1 LELGRGWPGLYKFA
15 AVLPETSSLRSNSS
29 HRRQHR
35 TKNAFPE
42 RSLIIRPH
50 RVAVHLSSLLFAAS
64 ISSAATID
72 AAQTAAV
79 RTIPARTISTPTT
92 VSPAMQKHIAP
103 AWDGSTAAVSLT
115 REQWKALIKETDE
128 PKAKEA
134 ESLKEHLHVTVEEKT
149 MAGVHVY
156 LVTPDSIP
164 EENRKRLLVHVH
176 GGAYVFFGGM
186 AATGEAILMAH
197 YAKTEVLS
205 IDYRM
210 PPDFPFPAA
219 IDDCVA
225 VWKEVSKLHTPRNV
239 GLFGSSTGGGMT
251 LAIVIRLKELGLP
264 LPGALMAGTPWS
276 DLTKTG
282 DTYFTNQFIDN
293 VLGSDDGM
301 LEAAAKLYAGM
312 HDLKEPLISPVYGDL
327 SGFPPTVLLSGT
339 RDLFLSN
346 TVRVHQKLLESG
358 VDADLLVFEGQ
369 SHGQYLEADTPECA
383 VALREVAQFF
393 NRNLDR

>member
-1 LELGRGWPGLYKFA
+1 VTLQECL
-15 AVLPETSSLRSNSS
+15 
-29 HRRQHR
+29 
-35 TKNAFPE
+35 PE

-50 RVAVHLSSLLFAAS
+50 RIVAHLSSLLFAAS
-64 ISSAATID
+64 ISSVATID
-72 AAQTAAV
+72 AAQIAPL
-79 RTIPARTISTPTT
+79 RTIPARTIPTPTT
-92 VSPAMQKHIAP
+92 VSPAMQKQIAP
-103 AWDGSTAAVSLT
+103 AWDGSTAAVALS
-115 REQWKALIKETDE
+115 REQWKAWIKETDE

-134 ESLKEHLHVTVEEKT
+134 EFLKEQLHVTVEEKT

-176 GGAYVFFGGM
+176 GGAYVFFGGV

-219 IDDCVA
+219 IDDSVA
-225 VWKEVSKLHTPRNV
+225 VWKEVSKLHTPRNI

-251 LAIVIRLKELGLP
+251 LAIVIRLKELGLQ

-282 DTYFTNQFIDN
+282 DTYFTNEFVDN
-293 VLGSDDGM
+293 VLGSNDGM
-301 LEAAAKLYAGM
+301 LEAAAKLYAGT

-327 SGFPPTVLLSGT
+327 TGFPPTVLLSGT

-358 VDADLLVFEGQ
+358 VNADLLVFEGQ
-369 SHGQYLEADTPECA
+369 SHGQYLEADTPECSI
-383 VALREVAQFF
+383 ALREVAQFF
-393 NRNLDR
+393 DRNLGK